1 MLYTCQYVIVTK
13 TIVVTFFIIKVFGL
27 WPYKFQ
33 LSSHQ
38 TEYSLFS
45 IIYSIFAPVII
56 LCAYV
61 YIGSDLYSES
71 SENPPS
77 KVFTSEP
84 LQMILFS
91 YSYLVIIS
99 CVILYAGQHLQ
110 YKRKKVAY
118 FKCKKVADCMSEFIK
133 DYEDVQPFVTR
144 FFLKTLVYDILNFSL
159 FVYSLSLVTDRL
171 RSQPYLSILIYLPTY
186 TIRLNTNVFYGG
198 ILFFNLLYKQLNG
211 CLSKLLQ
218 QNQHL
223 CEAELS
229 DLNIQLEKASML
241 YFELLAAMKAFNSV
255 FSFQITLWI
264 TTQLIT
270 LTTQYFFQ
278 YVAVVELI
286 VNQNYFVKQN
296 LTVLGAIVMSTYEL
310 LATGYACNSLV
321 REVKFGS
328 NRKAYNFVLFKL
340 IFQAGKTTVILHKIN
355 SNFDVKL
362 KSVRNGTKSV
372 LHGKKL
378 FNNFSG

>member
-1 MLYTCQYVIVTK
+1 MFYRRQYIIVTR

-33 LSSHQ
+33 LSSRQ
-38 TEYSLFS
+38 MEYSLFS
-45 IIYSIFAPVII
+45 IIYSIFAPCII

-71 SENPPS
+71 SKNPPS

-84 LQMILFS
+84 LQMIVFL

-99 CVILYAGQHLQ
+99 YVILYAGQHLQ

-118 FKCKKVADCMSEFIK
+118 FKCKKVADCMSEFITE
-133 DYEDVQPFVTR
+133 YEDVKPFVTR
-144 FFLKTLVYDILNFSL
+144 FLLKTLVYDILNFSL
-159 FVYSLSLVTDRL
+159 FVYNLSSVTDQL
-171 RSQPYLSILIYLPTY
+171 RSQPYLPILIYLPTY

-229 DLNIQLEKASML
+229 DLNIQLEKVSML

-255 FSFQITLWI
+255 FSFQITLFI
-264 TTQLIT
+264 TTQLIV
-270 LTTQYFFQ
+270 LTTQYFSQ
-278 YVAVVELI
+278 YVAVVESI
-286 VNQNYFVKQN
+286 VNENYFVKHN

-321 REVKFGS
+321 KEVKFLDQIE
-328 NRKAYNFVLFKL
+328 KFTFL
-340 IFQAGKTTVILHKIN
+340 
-355 SNFDVKL
+355 
-362 KSVRNGTKSV
+362 
-372 LHGKKL
+372 
-378 FNNFSG
+378 